1 MKKMKLIKVTG
12 IEQSLDGFMDDTKRL
27 YNELGLSD
35 LYDYVCNDKIGSEG
49 IIVGSWWYIFLQ
61 EFITKLSKIN

>member
-35 LYDYVCNDKIGSEG
+35 LYDYVCNDKIGNEG
-49 IIVGSWWYIFLQ
+49 IIVGSW
-61 EFITKLSKIN
+61 

>member
-1 MKKMKLIKVTG
+1 MKTMKLIKVTG

-49 IIVGSWWYIFLQ
+49 IIVGSW
-61 EFITKLSKIN
+61 